1 MPGATEGNTKWPVR
15 PARVASGR
23 TFAPLDCGTGSRR
36 TTVRAS
42 GRPEACSSTTPWI
55 VPACI
60 QTAVANRASTR
71 CIVNAMT
78 VSECGTWSQNL
89 ARWKQA
95 VDIHFAF
102 RSNVHF
108 AVHHSWNIEPKA
120 ESGPIAGAVLL
131 AVVEFMGDISRV
143 EGIKNR
149 WGVGRPPAFRT
160 KNPDNAVA
168 RSICRYGW
176 RGARIDELRC
186 PPRHRL
192 RG

>member
-1 MPGATEGNTKWPVR
+1 MPGGTDGKTKWPVR
-15 PARVASGR
+15 PARVARGS
-23 TFAPLDCGTGSRR
+23 TFVPLDRGTGSSR

-78 VSECGTWSQNL
+78 VSKCGAWSRDL
-89 ARWKQA
+89 ARGKQA
-95 VDIHFAF
+95 VDIDLAF
-102 RSNVHF
+102 RANVYF
-108 AVHHSWNIEPKA
+108 AVHHGRNVEPQA
-120 ESGPIAGAVLL
+120 ESRAIARAVLL
-131 AVVEFMGDISRV
+131 AVVEFMSDIGRV
-143 EGIKNR
+143 VGIENR
-149 WGVGRPPAFRT
+149 GRVGRSPAFRAQ
-160 KNPDNAVA
+160 NPDDAVA
-168 RSICRYGW
+168 RSVGRYGW
-176 RGARIDELRC
+176 RRARIDELSG